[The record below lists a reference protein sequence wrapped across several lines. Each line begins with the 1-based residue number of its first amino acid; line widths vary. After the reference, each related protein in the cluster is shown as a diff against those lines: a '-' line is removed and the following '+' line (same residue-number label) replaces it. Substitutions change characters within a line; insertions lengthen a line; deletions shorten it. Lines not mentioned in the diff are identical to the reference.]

1 MVISQYT
8 ELTPP
13 YDHEAEAAVIGAL
26 LIDDTALAEIASN
39 LRAEDFHRA
48 RNQYVYEAILTLRQR
63 LEAIDQITVARE
75 LAVHNRL
82 DAVGGLPYLGQ
93 LVAQTPTSVNADH
106 YAAIV
111 ADTAAKRR
119 LIDAGHRIAQL
130 AFADDRDADAIRDEA
145 VAILTGLRANAPRR
159 GFRPLS
165 EAYDT
170 LLADQ
175 GADAENTAAEPALT
189 GLHSL
194 DGLTGGLAPSDLI
207 ILGARP
213 GFGKSSLALNALTHA
228 AGQGRVCG
236 IFSLEMNFQQVAER
250 ILAADTGIPS
260 RRIRH
265 GIYSDAEADRVVDSI
280 GRLSGL
286 PVYIDD
292 TPAQTAAQM
301 LSKSRQLQLEH
312 GLDLL
317 AVDYLQLM
325 APPAGARQGGLN
337 QVQAV
342 SHNSQALKTLAR
354 DLHIPVICCSQLSRA
369 PESRPN
375 HRPMLADLRD
385 SGSIEQDA
393 DLVLFLYRLDKYQT
407 PDEWAQTNPGHPYPK
422 GETEV
427 IVAKHRHGPTGT
439 AHLYFDEST
448 TAFYHDADAA
458 ASAA

>member
-1 MVISQYT
+1 MVISQQT
-8 ELTPP
+8 ELPMP
-13 YDHEAEAAVIGAL
+13 YDHQAEAAVIGAL
-26 LIDDTALAEIASN
+26 LIDETALTEIAPI
-39 LRAEDFHRA
+39 LQPADFHRA
-48 RNQYVYEAILTLRQR
+48 RHHYIYEAALTLRQR
-63 LEAIDQITVARE
+63 LEAVDQITIARE

-82 DAVGGLPYLGQ
+82 ESVGGLPYLGQ
-93 LVAQTPTSVNADH
+93 LVADTPTSVNAGY

-130 AFADDRDADAIRDEA
+130 AVADDRDAEAIRDEA
-145 VAILTGLRANAPRR
+145 VAILTTLRASASQR

-165 EAYDT
+165 VAYDS
-170 LLADQ
+170 LLASQ
-175 GADAENTAAEPALT
+175 GIETDGTVAEPALT

-194 DGLTGGLAPSDLI
+194 DAITGGLAPSDLI
-207 ILGARP
+207 VLGARP

-250 ILAADTGIPS
+250 ILAADTGVPS
-260 RRIRH
+260 QRLRH
-265 GIYSDAEADRVVDSI
+265 GLYSEAEADRVIDSI
-280 GRLSGL
+280 GRLSAL
-286 PVYIDD
+286 PIYIDD
-292 TPAQTAAQM
+292 TPAQTSAQM
-301 LSKSRQLQLEH
+301 LAKSRQLQLEH

-325 APPAGARQGGLN
+325 APPPGTRQSALN
-337 QVQAV
+337 QVQIV

-354 DLHIPVICCSQLSRA
+354 DLHVPVICCSQLSRA

-375 HRPMLADLRD
+375 HRPQLADLRD

-393 DLVLFLYRLDKYQT
+393 DLVLFLYRPDKYQT
-407 PDEWAQTNPGHPYPK
+407 PDEWAQTNPGQPYPK

-427 IVAKHRHGPTGT
+427 IVAKHRHGPTGS
-439 AHLYFDEST
+439 ARLYFDEST
-448 TAFYHDADAA
+448 TAFYHDSSAT
-458 ASAA
+458 ASTA